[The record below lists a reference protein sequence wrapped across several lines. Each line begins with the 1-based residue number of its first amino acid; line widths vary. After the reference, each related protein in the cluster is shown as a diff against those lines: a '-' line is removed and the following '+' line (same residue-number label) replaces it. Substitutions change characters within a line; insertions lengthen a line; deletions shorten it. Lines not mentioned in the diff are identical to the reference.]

1 MSDEHF
7 TVDGTLIE
15 AWASQKS
22 FRRKDAWIGRRGRL
36 PRGKVKEPD
45 PCIDDGSRC
54 PVVQEVPRQ
63 RGAARLPG
71 TCINGEPQRVIGTDF
86 SDRSQWQSGTRCRD
100 ADGGNDPRWAAS
112 DLGRR
117 QELRHAGFCARTSRD
132 EHHSAW
138 GTERYEPQ
146 ERGGS
151 ADHTA
156 CRV

>member
-1 MSDEHF
+1 
-7 TVDGTLIE
+7 
-15 AWASQKS
+15 
-22 FRRKDAWIGRRGRL
+22 
-36 PRGKVKEPD
+36 PRGKAKEPD

-54 PVVQEVPRQ
+54 PVVQEVQRQ
-63 RGAARLPG
+63 RGEARLPG
-71 TCINGEPQRVIGTDF
+71 TCINGEPQRVVGTDF
-86 SDRSQWQSGTRCRD
+86 SDRGQWQSGTRCRD

-117 QELRHAGFCARTSRD
+117 QELRHAGICARTSRD
-132 EHHSAW
+132 EHHSAC

-156 CRV
+156 CRGWSESVVATTSRGVVWVDEDGGDAKESEVARER